1 MGCAHAPIE
10 TPRHFGHKEYP
21 VLPVLPSSEVNLA
34 MAVKSSRRGLRF
46 NDLSGEQL
54 AAIGQTVLDSLAM
67 NGSNDE
73 LRGLPLKK
81 GRRKAL

>member
-1 MGCAHAPIE
+1 
-10 TPRHFGHKEYP
+10 
-21 VLPVLPSSEVNLA
+21 